1 MVIKHINELKT
12 VLTNELKLE
21 QLNEKALE
29 EMWNVVNS
37 PVNQGYEVTKEHLT
51 NYYLTCVRFEQ
62 LKDNI

>member
-1 MVIKHINELKT
+1 MCRDKEELKQL
-12 VLTNELKLE
+12 LTKELKLE
-21 QLNEKALE
+21 QLNEKALD

-37 PVNQGYEVTKEHLT
+37 PSNRGHEVTKEHLV